1 MRLDSIL
8 RKEEAEQFA
17 ALRLHGEVLDLG
29 GEKRSGYLANVQGT
43 YNVTTVNMSTDTGC
57 DVVHD
62 LEVTPLPFDSASYD
76 VVILNNTIE
85 HIYHAR
91 ELVCDALR
99 ILRPGGQIIITAPFL
114 FPVHPSP
121 HDYWRFT
128 DEAVRMMLEE
138 GRVTQVTCVAL
149 GTGVTTVMYHLFER
163 LLPKPLRMIAY
174 LVRPLASVLDTV
186 IYATRRRDSTQ
197 LRAYHT
203 LGYFVV
209 GTK

>member
-1 MRLDSIL
+1 MRMESIL
-8 RKEEAEQFA
+8 RKEEEEQFA
-17 ALRLHGEVLDLG
+17 SLRLHGKVLDLG
-29 GEKRSGYLANVQGT
+29 GEKRSGYLTHVEGT
-43 YNVTTVNMSTDTGC
+43 YHVTTVNISTETGC

-62 LEVTPLPFDSASYD
+62 LEVTPLPFDNASYD
-76 VVILNNTIE
+76 AVILNNTIE

-128 DEAVRMMLEE
+128 DEAVRTMLKE
-138 GRVTQVTCVAL
+138 GGVTQVVCIPL
-149 GTGVTTVMYHLFER
+149 GTGVTTVIYHLFER
-163 LLPKPLRMIAY
+163 LLPRPLRIVAHI
-174 LVRPLASVLDTV
+174 VRPIAGVLDAV
-186 IYATRRRDSTQ
+186 IYATRRRGSVQ
-197 LRAYHT
+197 LREYYT